1 MSKGKQ
7 TLYYKFKCTKLN
19 NNTAEIKYFL
29 SSYDMADGLGVSQ
42 PTIYNHFKNNKN
54 KILQQWKI
62 EKGKWDKYEKVER
75 NILNIK

>member
-1 MSKGKQ
+1 MSRGHNTKV
-7 TLYYKFKCTKLN
+7 YKFKCTKLN
-19 NNTAEIKYFL
+19 SNSAEIKFFL
-29 SSYDMADGLGVSQ
+29 NSYEMAIGLNVSQ